1 MKLEENKKRFITIL
15 HEYCDK
21 RFNVDNLIKYL
32 EKETDFFLAPAST
45 KYHCNY
51 EGGLLQHSLNV
62 FDTLFNLKEL
72 YYENCDLSTIA
83 IVGLFHDL
91 CKANFYSTEN
101 KNVKTQFGWSTQ
113 KVYIVDDQ
121 LPLGHGEKSII
132 MLLNQG
138 IKLTE
143 EEMLAIRW
151 HMSGFDNA
159 VKGGD
164 ISLNTAQTKT
174 KLLSLIQSAD
184 IISTYILEK

>member
-1 MKLEENKKRFITIL
+1 MTI
-15 HEYCDK
+15 
-21 RFNVDNLIKYL
+21 
-32 EKETDFFLAPAST
+32 KEV
-45 KYHCNY
+45 KM
-51 EGGLLQHSLNV
+51 
-62 FDTLFNLKEL
+62 EL
-72 YYENCDLSTIA
+72 
-83 IVGLFHDL
+83 
-91 CKANFYSTEN
+91 
-101 KNVKTQFGWSTQ
+101 
-113 KVYIVDDQ
+113 
-121 LPLGHGEKSII
+121 
-132 MLLNQG
+132 